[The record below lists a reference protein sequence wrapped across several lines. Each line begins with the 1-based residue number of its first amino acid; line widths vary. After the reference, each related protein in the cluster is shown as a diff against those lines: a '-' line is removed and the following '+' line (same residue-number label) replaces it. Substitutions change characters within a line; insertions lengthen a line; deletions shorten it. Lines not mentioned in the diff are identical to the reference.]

1 MVNEFVASCQQS
13 LRLIAEGAT
22 LSTLLSQTPLKK
34 DIDKQRT
41 GKGQKK
47 MEKRK
52 EKRKEK
58 EGKSRQLEAPVPAKA
73 ETPNLSAPPNVPNAY
88 PGPKS
93 NLNET

>member
-13 LRLIAEGAT
+13 LRLIDEGAT
-22 LSTLLSQTPLKK
+22 LSTLLSQTPLKR

-58 EGKSRQLEAPVPAKA
+58 EGQLEAPVPAKA